1 MTPEVTHDEVI
12 NKEPDTSEVDQP
24 TSPTPP
30 TPPAPPTPRSGKRLL
45 WLLLIPAVL
54 VIAALFGAQ
63 ARQKQTQQL
72 GVTTKALEVQA
83 VNVIHAQRG
92 KSSSELTLPGMIQ
105 AFSQSPIYA
114 RVDGYV
120 RTWYVDIG
128 THVTKGQLLAEIDA
142 PEVDQQLNQAR
153 AMLSQAETGLAL
165 AKVTAPRYQEL
176 IKTNSVSQQ
185 EVDQNNQNL
194 AAQTANVQAAAAA
207 VSRLE
212 QMQGFEKIVAP
223 FDGVITL
230 RKTDFGD
237 LVNAGNAGIG
247 RELFRISQN
256 NIVRV
261 FVTVPEEF
269 STQVG
274 AGTKASMDVTSLPN
288 RHFAAAV
295 ARTTGAIDIN
305 SRTLTVELDVPN
317 PSGELLPGA
326 YANVHF
332 QLPLNV
338 VPLVLP
344 SSTVLFQAD
353 GPQVG
358 VVSSQ
363 NQVELRKVTLGQDFG
378 DTIEILTGVR
388 PSDAVIA
395 NPPDSLTTGMR
406 VAVQSA
412 SGPSTS
418 GPSASGNA
426 KGN

>member
-1 MTPEVTHDEVI
+1 MKVEDVM
-12 NKEPDTSEVDQP
+12 NKQVETSEKKQH
-24 TSPTPP
+24 TR
-30 TPPAPPTPRSGKRLL
+30 RSGKRLL
-45 WLLLIPAVL
+45 WFLLVPAVL
-54 VIAALFGAQ
+54 VTSAFIGTK
-63 ARQKQTQQL
+63 ARQRTSQQL
-72 GVTTKALEVQA
+72 KATTKSLEIQT
-83 VNVIHAQRG
+83 VNVIHPQRG
-92 KSSSELTLPGMIQ
+92 KSNSDLTLPGMIE

-142 PEVDQQLNQAR
+142 PEVDQQLNQAQ
-153 AMLSQAETGLAL
+153 AMLKQAETSLAL

-185 EVDQNNQNL
+185 EVDQSNQNL
-194 AAQTANVQAAAAA
+194 AAQAANVQAAFAA

-212 QMQGFEKIVAP
+212 QMQEFEKIVAP
-223 FDGVITL
+223 FEGVITL

-237 LVNAGNAGIG
+237 LVNAGNAGVG

-269 STQVG
+269 SKQVKP
-274 AGTKASMDVTSLPN
+274 GTRASMDLTELPN

-295 ARTTGAIDIN
+295 TRTTDAIDAT

-332 QLPLNV
+332 QLPLGAAQ
-338 VPLVLP
+338 LVLP
-344 SSTVLFQAD
+344 SSTILFQAD

-358 VVSSQ
+358 VVNSQ
-363 NQVELRKVTLGQDFG
+363 NQVELRKVTLGHDFG
-378 DTIEILTGVR
+378 DTIQVLSGVR
-388 PSDAVIA
+388 PTDAAIA
-395 NPPDSLTTGMR
+395 NPPDSLTNGMR

-412 SGPSTS
+412 SANP
-418 GPSASGNA
+418 

>member
-1 MTPEVTHDEVI
+1 MSKDLE
-12 NKEPDTSEVDQP
+12 TSEKGQHP
-24 TSPTPP
+24 R
-30 TPPAPPTPRSGKRLL
+30 RSGTRLL
-45 WLLLIPAVL
+45 WFLLVPAVL
-54 VIAALFGAQ
+54 VTSAFLGAKS
-63 ARQKQTQQL
+63 RQKTSQQL
-72 GVTTKALEVQA
+72 NATTQTLEVQT
-83 VNVIHAQRG
+83 VNVIHPQRG
-92 KSSSELTLPGMIQ
+92 KASSDLTLPGMIQ

-120 RTWYVDIG
+120 RSWYVDIG

-153 AMLSQAETGLAL
+153 AMLNQAETSLAL
-165 AKVTAPRYQEL
+165 AKITAARYQDL
-176 IKTNSVSQQ
+176 IKTNSVAQQ

-194 AAQTANVQAAAAA
+194 ASQTANVQAATAA

-237 LVNAGNAGIG
+237 LVNAGNAGVG

-256 NIVRV
+256 NTVRV

-269 STQVG
+269 SQQVKP
-274 AGTKASMDVTSLPN
+274 GTKASMDLTALPN

-295 ARTTGAIDIN
+295 TRTTEAIDAS

-332 QLPLNV
+332 QLPLDV

-344 SSTVLFQAD
+344 SSTILFQAD

-358 VVSSQ
+358 IVNGQ

-378 DTIEILTGVR
+378 DTIQVQSGVR
-388 PSDAVIA
+388 PTDAVIA
-395 NPPDSLTTGMR
+395 NPPDSLTNGMR
-406 VAVQSA
+406 VAVQSTA
-412 SGPSTS
+412 
-418 GPSASGNA
+418 GNG

>member
-1 MTPEVTHDEVI
+1 MKSDEVMN
-12 NKEPDTSEVDQP
+12 NK
-24 TSPTPP
+24 
-30 TPPAPPTPRSGKRLL
+30 RSGKRLL
-45 WLLLIPAVL
+45 WFLFIPVLLATSAFFV
-54 VIAALFGAQ
+54 AQ
-63 ARQKQTQQL
+63 ARQKVSQEL
-72 GVTTKALEVQA
+72 VGTTKSLEVQT
-83 VNVIHAQRG
+83 VNVIHPQRG
-92 KSSSELTLPGMIQ
+92 KSSSDLTLPGMIQ

-153 AMLSQAETGLAL
+153 AMLSQAETSLAL
-165 AKVTAPRYQEL
+165 AKTTAPRYQEL

-194 AAQTANVQAAAAA
+194 ASQTANVQAATAA

-237 LVNAGNAGIG
+237 LVNAGNSGVG

-269 STQVG
+269 SKQVMS
-274 AGTKASMDVTSLPN
+274 GTRASMDLTELPN
-288 RHFAAAV
+288 RRFAASV
-295 ARTTGAIDIN
+295 TRTTDAIDAN

-344 SSTVLFQAD
+344 SSTILFQAD
-353 GPQVG
+353 GPQVAI
-358 VVSSQ
+358 VDRR
-363 NQVELRKVTLGQDFG
+363 NQVELRKVTLGHDFG
-378 DTIEILTGVR
+378 DTIEIMTGVR
-388 PSDAVIA
+388 SGDAVIA
-395 NPPDSLTTGMR
+395 NPPDSLTSGMR

-412 SGPSTS
+412 STTK
-418 GPSASGNA
+418 
-426 KGN
+426 KGS

>member
-1 MTPEVTHDEVI
+1 MKPDDVMNDAADESRDAGS
-12 NKEPDTSEVDQP
+12 ND
-24 TSPTPP
+24 
-30 TPPAPPTPRSGKRLL
+30 APHPKPGGKRLL
-45 WLLLIPAVL
+45 WFLLIPAVL
-54 VIAALFGAQ
+54 GASALFGIQ
-63 ARQKQTQQL
+63 SRQEEAQQL
-72 GVTTKALEVQA
+72 AGTTKSLEVQS
-83 VNVIHAQRG
+83 VNVIHPQRG
-92 KSSSELTLPGMIQ
+92 QSSSDLTLPGMVQ
-105 AFSQSPIYA
+105 AFSQSPVYA

-128 THVTKGQLLAEIDA
+128 AHVTKGQLLAEIDA

-153 AMLSQAETGLAL
+153 AQLKQAETSMAL
-165 AKVTAPRYQEL
+165 AEVTVPRYQEL

-194 AAQTANVQAAAAA
+194 AAQTANVQAATAA
-207 VSRLE
+207 VNRLE

-237 LVNAGNAGIG
+237 LVNAGNAGVG
-247 RELFRISQN
+247 HELFQISQN

-269 STQVG
+269 SAQVRP
-274 AGTKASMDVTSLPN
+274 GTRASMDLTSLPN
-288 RHFAAAV
+288 RHFGAAAIT
-295 ARTTGAIDIN
+295 RTTDAIDAN

-332 QLPLNV
+332 QLPLNA

-344 SSTVLFQAD
+344 ASTILFQAE

-358 VVSSQ
+358 VVNSQ
-363 NQVELRKVTLGQDFG
+363 GQVELRKVTLGHDFG
-378 DTIEILTGVR
+378 DTIEVLTGVR
-388 PSDAVIA
+388 PADAVIA
-395 NPPDSLTTGMR
+395 NPPDSLTSGMR
-406 VAVQSA
+406 VAVQAS
-412 SGPSTS
+412 SGPS
-418 GPSASGNA
+418 SAASA
-426 KGN
+426 KGK

>member
-1 MTPEVTHDEVI
+1 MKTEEVM
-12 NKEPDTSEVDQP
+12 NKDLEKSEKGQH
-24 TSPTPP
+24 
-30 TPPAPPTPRSGKRLL
+30 PARSGKRLL
-45 WLLLIPAVL
+45 LFLLIPVVL
-54 VIAALFGAQ
+54 ATSSFFVAR
-63 ARQKQTQQL
+63 ARQTDNQQL
-72 GVTTKALEVQA
+72 GATTKLLEVQT
-83 VNVIHAQRG
+83 VNVIHPQRG
-92 KSSSELTLPGMIQ
+92 QSSSDLALPGMIQ

-120 RTWYVDIG
+120 RTWYADIG

-153 AMLSQAETGLAL
+153 AVLSQSETSLAL

-194 AAQTANVQAAAAA
+194 AAQAANVQAASAA

-223 FDGVITL
+223 FDGVITQ
-230 RKTDFGD
+230 RKTDLGD
-237 LVNAGNAGIG
+237 LVNAGNAGVG

-256 NIVRV
+256 NVVRV

-269 STQVG
+269 SKQVRP
-274 AGTKASMDVTSLPN
+274 GTKASMDLTELPN
-288 RHFAAAV
+288 RHFGAAV
-295 ARTTGAIDIN
+295 TRTTDSIDIN
-305 SRTLTVELDVPN
+305 SRTLMVELDVPN

-332 QLPLNV
+332 RLPLNV
-338 VPLVLP
+338 QPLVLP
-344 SSTVLFQAD
+344 ASTILFQSD

-358 VVSSQ
+358 VVDSKS
-363 NQVELRKVTLGQDFG
+363 QVELRKVTLGHDFG
-378 DTIEILTGVR
+378 DTIQILSGARTT
-388 PSDAVIA
+388 DAVIA
-395 NPPDSLTTGMR
+395 NPPDSLTNGMR

-412 SGPSTS
+412 SANP
-418 GPSASGNA
+418 

>member
-1 MTPEVTHDEVI
+1 MQQLEHITNET
-12 NKEPDTSEVDQP
+12 DTSR
-24 TSPTPP
+24 TSH
-30 TPPAPPTPRSGKRLL
+30 APRSGKRLL
-45 WLLLIPAVL
+45 WFLLIPVL
-54 VIAALFGAQ
+54 LAGFAFLGIQ
-63 ARQKQTQQL
+63 ARQRESEQL
-72 GVTTKALEVQA
+72 SVTTKSLDVQP
-83 VNVIHAQRG
+83 VNVLHPQHG
-92 KSSSELTLPGMIQ
+92 QSSSDLALPGMIQ

-128 THVTKGQLLAEIDA
+128 AHVTKGQLLAEIDA

-153 AMLSQAETGLAL
+153 AMQKQAETSLAL

-194 AAQTANVQAAAAA
+194 AAQTANVQAATAA

-212 QMQGFEKIVAP
+212 QMQAFERILAP
-223 FDGVITL
+223 FDGVITQ

-237 LVNAGNAGIG
+237 LVNAGNAGVG
-247 RELFRISQN
+247 RELFQISQN
-256 NIVRV
+256 NTVRV
-261 FVTVPEEF
+261 FVAVPEEF
-269 STQVG
+269 SQQVKP
-274 AGTKASMDVTSLPN
+274 GTKALMDLTSLPN

-295 ARTTGAIDIN
+295 TRTADAIDAI
-305 SRTLTVELDVPN
+305 SRTLTVELDIAN
-317 PSGELLPGA
+317 SSGELLPGA

-332 QLPLNV
+332 QLPVNAVL
-338 VPLVLP
+338 LVLP
-344 SSTVLFQAD
+344 ASTILFQAE

-358 VVSSQ
+358 VVNSQ
-363 NQVELRKVTLGQDFG
+363 GQVELRRVTLGHDFG

-388 PSDAVIA
+388 PADAVIA
-395 NPPDSLTTGMR
+395 NPPDSLTNGMH

-412 SGPSTS
+412 S
-418 GPSASGNA
+418 ASQ

>member
-1 MTPEVTHDEVI
+1 MKQVEDNLNQDVRSSQNDPH
-12 NKEPDTSEVDQP
+12 S
-24 TSPTPP
+24 
-30 TPPAPPTPRSGKRLL
+30 PRSGKRLL
-45 WLLLIPAVL
+45 WFLVIPAVL
-54 VIAALFGAQ
+54 AASALFGMH
-63 ARQKQTQQL
+63 ARQQQSQQL
-72 GVTTKALEVQA
+72 AGTTKSLEVQS
-83 VNVIHAQRG
+83 VNVIHPQRG
-92 KSSSELTLPGMIQ
+92 QSSSDLTLPGMIQ

-120 RTWYVDIG
+120 RTWHVDIG
-128 THVTKGQLLAEIDA
+128 AHVTKGQLLAEIDA

-153 AMLSQAETGLAL
+153 AMLKQAETSLGLAE
-165 AKVTAPRYQEL
+165 VTAPRYQEL

-194 AAQTANVQAAAAA
+194 AAQTANVQAATAA
-207 VSRLE
+207 VNRLE

-223 FDGVITL
+223 FDGVITQ

-237 LVNAGNAGIG
+237 LVNAGNAGVG
-247 RELFRISQN
+247 RELFQISQN

-269 STQVG
+269 SKQVRP
-274 AGTKASMDVTSLPN
+274 GTKASMDLTSLPN

-295 ARTTGAIDIN
+295 TRTTDAIDPN

-332 QLPLNV
+332 QLPLKV

-344 SSTVLFQAD
+344 ASTILFQAE

-358 VVSSQ
+358 VVNRQ
-363 NQVELRKVTLGQDFG
+363 NQVELRRVTLGHDFG

-388 PSDAVIA
+388 PADAVIA
-395 NPPDSLTTGMR
+395 NPPDSLTIGMR
-406 VAVQSA
+406 VAVQSS

-418 GPSASGNA
+418 AKA

>member
-1 MTPEVTHDEVI
+1 LFATEKI
-12 NKEPDTSEVDQP
+12 NTREDVMKETKDLSKEN
-24 TSPTPP
+24 S
-30 TPPAPPTPRSGKRLL
+30 PRSPKRLL
-45 WLLLIPAVL
+45 WFLLVPLMLGGSAFF
-54 VIAALFGAQ
+54 AMQ
-63 ARQKQTQQL
+63 ARQQQSQQL
-72 GVTTKALEVQA
+72 QTTTQSLEVQP
-83 VNVIHAQRG
+83 VRMIHPERG
-92 KSSSELTLPGMIQ
+92 KASSDLTLPGMIQ
-105 AFSQSPIYA
+105 AYSQSPVYA

-128 THVTKGQLLAEIDA
+128 AHVTKGQLLAEIDA

-153 AMLSQAETGLAL
+153 AMLNQAQTSLGL

-176 IKTNSVSQQ
+176 IKSNSVSQQ

-194 AAQTANVQAAAAA
+194 AAQEANVQAAVAA

-223 FDGVITL
+223 FDGVITQ

-237 LVNAGNAGIG
+237 LVNAGNAGVG
-247 RELFRISQN
+247 RELFQISQN

-269 STQVG
+269 SQQVKP
-274 AGTKASMDVTSLPN
+274 GTKAFMDLTSLPN

-295 ARTTGAIDIN
+295 TRTADAIDAA
-305 SRTLTVELDVPN
+305 SRTLTVELDIAN

-332 QLPLNV
+332 QLPLNA

-344 SSTVLFQAD
+344 ASAILFQAE

-358 VVSSQ
+358 VVNSQ
-363 NQVELRKVTLGQDFG
+363 GQVELRRITLGHDFG

-388 PSDAVIA
+388 PADAVVA
-395 NPPDSLTTGMR
+395 NPPDSLTNGMH

-412 SGPSTS
+412 P
-418 GPSASGNA
+418 ASQ

>member
-1 MTPEVTHDEVI
+1 MQVEDVK
-12 NKEPDTSEVDQP
+12 NKELEGSEKEQH
-24 TSPTPP
+24 THL
-30 TPPAPPTPRSGKRLL
+30 SGKRLL
-45 WLLLIPAVL
+45 WFLLVPAVL
-54 VIAALFGAQ
+54 VTSAFMGTK
-63 ARQKQTQQL
+63 ARQKTSQQL
-72 GVTTKALEVQA
+72 NATTKSLEVQT
-83 VNVIHAQRG
+83 VNVIHPQRG
-92 KSSSELTLPGMIQ
+92 KSSSDLTLPGMIQ

-153 AMLSQAETGLAL
+153 AMLKQADTSLAL

-176 IKTNSVSQQ
+176 VKTNSVSQQ

-194 AAQTANVQAAAAA
+194 AAQTANVQAASAA

-237 LVNAGNAGIG
+237 LVNAGNAGVG

-269 STQVG
+269 SKQVKP
-274 AGTKASMDVTSLPN
+274 GTRASMDLTELPN

-295 ARTTGAIDIN
+295 TRTTGAIDVN

-332 QLPLNV
+332 SLPLGAA
-338 VPLVLP
+338 PLVLP
-344 SSTVLFQAD
+344 SSTILFQAD

-358 VVSSQ
+358 VVNSQ
-363 NQVELRKVTLGQDFG
+363 DQVELRKVTLGHDFG
-378 DTIEILTGVR
+378 DTIQIVSGIRQT
-388 PSDAVIA
+388 DAAVA
-395 NPPDSLTTGMR
+395 NPPDSITNGMR

-412 SGPSTS
+412 SG
-418 GPSASGNA
+418 NE

>member
-1 MTPEVTHDEVI
+1 MKQLEDSMSKNVESSKNDVH
-12 NKEPDTSEVDQP
+12 S
-24 TSPTPP
+24 
-30 TPPAPPTPRSGKRLL
+30 PRSGKLLL
-45 WLLLIPAVL
+45 WFL
-54 VIAALFGAQ
+54 VIPLVLAVSALFGIQ
-63 ARQKQTQQL
+63 ARQQQSQQL
-72 GVTTKALEVQA
+72 AGTTKSLEVQS
-83 VNVIHAQRG
+83 VNVIHPERG
-92 KSSSELTLPGMIQ
+92 KSSSDLTLPGMIQ

-120 RTWYVDIG
+120 RSWYVDIG
-128 THVTKGQLLAEIDA
+128 AHVTKGQLLAEIDA
-142 PEVDQQLNQAR
+142 PEVDQQLNQSR
-153 AMLSQAETGLAL
+153 AMLKNAETNLAL

-194 AAQTANVQAAAAA
+194 AAQTANVQAATAA

-212 QMQGFEKIVAP
+212 QMQAFEKIVAP

-237 LVNAGNAGIG
+237 PVNAGNAGVG

-269 STQVG
+269 STQVRP
-274 AGTKASMDVTSLPN
+274 GTKASMDLTSLPN
-288 RHFAAAV
+288 RHFTVAV
-295 ARTTGAIDIN
+295 TRTTEAIDAN

-344 SSTVLFQAD
+344 ASTILFQAD

-358 VVSSQ
+358 VVNSQ
-363 NQVELRKVTLGQDFG
+363 NQVELRKVTLGHDFG

-388 PSDAVIA
+388 PADAVIA
-395 NPPDSLTTGMR
+395 NPPDFLTHGMR
-406 VAVQSA
+406 VTVQSA

-418 GPSASGNA
+418 ANA
-426 KGN
+426 KGH

>member
-1 MTPEVTHDEVI
+1 MTLDQDLS
-12 NKEPDTSEVDQP
+12 NDKKERMKSRL
-24 TSPTPP
+24 
-30 TPPAPPTPRSGKRLL
+30 RSGKPLL
-45 WLLLIPAVL
+45 WFL
-54 VIAALFGAQ
+54 VVPLALGASAFLGLQ
-63 ARQKQTQQL
+63 ARQQQSEQL
-72 GVTTKALEVQA
+72 AQGTKALQVQS
-83 VNVIHAQRG
+83 VRVVHPQRG
-92 KSSSELTLPGMIQ
+92 NVSSDLTLPGMIQ
-105 AFSQSPIYA
+105 AFSQSPVYA

-128 THVTKGQLLAEIDA
+128 AHVTKGQLLAEIDA
-142 PEVDQQLNQAR
+142 PDVDQQLNQAR
-153 AMLSQAETGLAL
+153 AMLNQAETNLAL

-185 EVDQNNQNL
+185 EVDQANQNL
-194 AAQTANVQAAAAA
+194 AAQQANVQAATAA
-207 VSRLE
+207 VGRLE

-223 FDGVITL
+223 FEGVITE

-237 LVNAGNAGIG
+237 LVNAGNSGTG

-256 NIVRV
+256 NVVRV

-269 STQVG
+269 SSEVKP
-274 AGTKASMDVTSLPN
+274 GTKASMDVISLPN

-295 ARTTGAIDIN
+295 TRTADSIDATT
-305 SRTLTVELDVPN
+305 RTLTVELDVPN

-344 SSTVLFQAD
+344 SSTILFQAD

-358 VVSSQ
+358 IVSR
-363 NQVELRKVTLGQDFG
+363 NQVELRKVGLGHDFG

-388 PSDAVIA
+388 AGDAVVA
-395 NPPDSLTTGMR
+395 NPPDSLTNGMR
-406 VAVQSA
+406 VSIQPAPGA
-412 SGPSTS
+412 G
-418 GPSASGNA
+418 

>member
-1 MTPEVTHDEVI
+1 MKVM
-12 NKEPDTSEVDQP
+12 NKN
-24 TSPTPP
+24 
-30 TPPAPPTPRSGKRLL
+30 RSGKRLL
-45 WLLLIPAVL
+45 WFLLIPVGLAVS
-54 VIAALFGAQ
+54 AFYGAQ
-63 ARQKQTQQL
+63 ARQEQSQQL
-72 GVTTKALEVQA
+72 VGTTKSLEVQT
-83 VNVIHAQRG
+83 VNVIHPQRG
-92 KSSSELTLPGMIQ
+92 KASSDLTLPGMIQ

-120 RTWYVDIG
+120 RAWHADIG

-153 AMLSQAETGLAL
+153 AMLNQAETSLAL
-165 AKVTAPRYQEL
+165 AKITAPRYQEL

-194 AAQTANVQAAAAA
+194 AAQQANVQAASAA

-237 LVNAGNAGIG
+237 LVNAGNAGVG
-247 RELFRISQN
+247 RELFHISQN

-269 STQVG
+269 SKQVKP
-274 AGTKASMDVTSLPN
+274 GTRASMDLTELPN

-295 ARTTGAIDIN
+295 TRTANAIDVN

-338 VPLVLP
+338 VPSVLP
-344 SSTVLFQAD
+344 ASAILFQED

-358 VVSSQ
+358 VVNGQ
-363 NQVELRKVTLGQDFG
+363 NQVELRKVTLGHDFG
-378 DTIEILTGVR
+378 DTIEIMTGVR
-388 PSDAVIA
+388 SADAVVA
-395 NPPDSLTTGMR
+395 NPPDSLTSGMR
-406 VAVQSA
+406 VVVETA
-412 SGPSTS
+412 SPTQ
-418 GPSASGNA
+418 
-426 KGN
+426 KGS